1 MAIKK
6 AEKRNPFDKCKFSI
20 GTTELIEVLDMT
32 KSGTSLYSFLI
43 ENGTKFLSLDGIA
56 YINPVELTQF
66 LTWTRKS
73 VYNGIDQLLDKNILS
88 QTGRP
93 GEYYYNP
100 KFFPDGIGNQKN

>member
-1 MAIKK
+1 MAIKI
-6 AEKRNPFDKCKFSI
+6 AEKKNPFDKCKFNI
-20 GTTELIEVLDMT
+20 GTIELIEVLDMT

-43 ENGTKFLSLDGIA
+43 ENGDKFLSFDGIA

-73 VYNGIDQLLDKNILS
+73 VYNGIDQLLEKKILS
-88 QTGRP
+88 HTGRP

-100 KFFPDGIGNQKN
+100 KFFPYGIGNQEN